1 MAEHLI
7 VLAGNPNVG
16 KSTVFNAL
24 TGLHQHTGNWAGKTV
39 DCAEGSFTLNG
50 EKVRLADTP
59 GVYSLLSNCAEETAA
74 AKAVCSPET
83 EGAVVVC
90 DGCCLERNLS
100 LALQIIE
107 LLPRTVVCVNLLD
120 EAAKK
125 GITIDIPRLSELL
138 GVTVVGTSARSGRGL
153 DELKEAV
160 SDMLSRETPDAYN
173 DSPLRLAFENG
184 EPLPEGE
191 TYLNRAS
198 QIASQAVTHSDS
210 DPFRRDRRLDR
221 IFLHPV
227 TGIPVMLMIFALL
240 LWITAVGANY
250 PSDLL
255 RRCFAELGEYL
266 YTALSGAPGWL
277 RGALI
282 EGVYQTVTWVIS
294 VMLPPMAIFFPLFTL
309 MEDFGL
315 LPRIAFDL
323 DGCFRCSGAC
333 GKQAITMAMGIGC
346 NACGV
351 TGCRMIDSPRERLI
365 AILTNNFMPCNGR
378 FPTLIA
384 LTAMFLVPVMGSA
397 AALVLPGVILLGFCV
412 TWLTSFVLSRTL
424 LRGIPSAYTLELPPY
439 RVPQVGRVIVRS
451 LLDRTIFVL
460 GRACAAA
467 APCGL
472 IIWLL
477 GNIRPGGQ
485 PLLEYAADFL
495 APAGRFLGLD
505 GSILLGFILG
515 FPANEIVVPV
525 IAMICTGGE
534 ALTESAGLSELF
546 ASQGWGMSTAV
557 CMMIFTVMHFPCA
570 TACLTILKET
580 KSVKWTALAIA
591 IPTVVGVI
599 LCALTNWALNRG

>member
-39 DCAEGSFTLNG
+39 DCAEGSFMLKG
-50 EKVRLADTP
+50 EQVRLADTP

-74 AKAVCSPET
+74 AQAVCSLET

-138 GVTVVGTSARSGRGL
+138 EVPVVGTSARSGKGL
-153 DELKEAV
+153 DDLKEAV
-160 SDMLSRETPDAYN
+160 SGILSGDAPN
-173 DSPLRLAFENG
+173 ASPLRLALEKG

-191 TYLNRAS
+191 TYLTRAS
-198 QIASQAVTHSDS
+198 KIASQVVTHSDS

-227 TGIPVMLMIFALL
+227 TGIPVMLLIFALL
-240 LWITAVGANY
+240 LWITAIGANY

-255 RRCFAELGEYL
+255 RRCFAELGELL
-266 YTALSGAPGWL
+266 YAAMSGAPGWL

-282 EGVYQTVTWVIS
+282 GGVYQTVTWVIS

-384 LTAMFLVPVMGSA
+384 LTALFIVPVMGSA

-472 IIWLL
+472 ILWLL
-477 GNIRPGGQ
+477 GNIRPGWQ
-485 PLLEYAADFL
+485 PLLQYAADFL

-515 FPANEIVVPV
+515 FPANEIVVPI

-534 ALTESAGLSELF
+534 ALTESTGLRELF
-546 ASQGWGMSTAV
+546 VSNDWGMSTAV

-570 TACLTILKET
+570 TACLTILRET
-580 KSVKWTALAIA
+580 RSMKWTALAMA
-591 IPTVVGVI
+591 VPTAAGVI

>member
-39 DCAEGSFTLNG
+39 DCAEGSFMLKG
-50 EKVRLADTP
+50 EQVRLADTP

-74 AKAVCSPET
+74 AQAVCSLET

-138 GVTVVGTSARSGRGL
+138 EVPVVGTSARSGKGL
-153 DELKEAV
+153 DDLKEAV
-160 SDMLSRETPDAYN
+160 SGILSGDAPN
-173 DSPLRLAFENG
+173 ASPLRLALEKG

-191 TYLNRAS
+191 TYLTRAS
-198 QIASQAVTHSDS
+198 KIASQVVTHSDS

-227 TGIPVMLMIFALL
+227 TGIPVMLLIFALL
-240 LWITAVGANY
+240 LWITAIGANY

-255 RRCFAELGEYL
+255 RRCFAELGELL
-266 YTALSGAPGWL
+266 YAAMSGAPGWL

-282 EGVYQTVTWVIS
+282 GGVYQTVTWVIS

-384 LTAMFLVPVMGSA
+384 LTALFIVPVMGSA

-472 IIWLL
+472 ILWLL

-485 PLLEYAADFL
+485 PLLQYAADFL

-534 ALTESAGLSELF
+534 ALTESTGLRELF
-546 ASQGWGMSTAV
+546 VSNDWGMSTAV

-570 TACLTILKET
+570 TACLTILRET
-580 KSVKWTALAIA
+580 RSMKWTALAMA
-591 IPTVVGVI
+591 VPTAAGVI

>member
-1 MAEHLI
+1 MAEHMI

-39 DCAEGSFTLNG
+39 DCARGSFTLDDG
-50 EKVRLADTP
+50 TVILADTP

-74 AKAVCSPET
+74 AQMICSPDT

-107 LLPRTVVCVNLLD
+107 LIPRTVVCVNLLD
-120 EAAKK
+120 EADKK
-125 GITIDIPRLSELL
+125 GIVIDLHRLSELL
-138 GVTVVGTSARSGRGL
+138 AVPVVGMSARSGQGIG
-153 DELKEAV
+153 ELKEAV
-160 SDMLSRETPDAYN
+160 SGLIHSELPDVPA
-173 DSPLRLAFENG
+173 DSVLRRAIDNG
-184 EPLPEGE
+184 VSFPEGE
-191 TYLNRAS
+191 TYLTRAS
-198 QIASQAVTHSDS
+198 EITSQVVKQTSPE
-210 DPFRRDRRLDR
+210 PFRRDRRLDR
-221 IFLHPV
+221 IFLHPI
-227 TGIPVMLMIFALL
+227 TGIPAMLLIFALL

-255 RRCFAELGEYL
+255 HRLFAELGTFL
-266 YTALSGAPGWL
+266 TAHMSGTPDWL

-282 EGVYQTVTWVIS
+282 DGVYNTVTWVIS

-315 LPRIAFDL
+315 LPRIAFNL
-323 DGCFRCSGAC
+323 DGCFRCSGGC

-365 AILTNNFMPCNGR
+365 AILTNNFVPCNGR

-384 LTAMFLVPVMGSA
+384 LTSLFLAPVMGSA
-397 AALVLPGVILLGFCV
+397 AALVLPAVILSGFAV
-412 TWLTSFVLSRTL
+412 SWLTSFVLSRTL
-424 LRGIPSAYTLELPPY
+424 LRGVPSAYTLELPPY
-439 RVPQVGRVIVRS
+439 RVPQVGKVIVRS
-451 LLDRTIFVL
+451 LLDRTLFVL

-472 IIWLL
+472 ILWIL

-485 PLLEYAADFL
+485 PLLKYAADFL
-495 APAGRFLGLD
+495 SPAGHFIGMD
-505 GSILLGFILG
+505 GSILLGFLLG

-534 ALTESAGLSELF
+534 ALSESTGLSELF
-546 ASQGWGMSTAV
+546 AAQGWGAGTAV
-557 CMMIFTVMHFPCA
+557 CMMIFTVFHFPCA
-570 TACLTILKET
+570 TACLTIFRET
-580 KSVKWTALAIA
+580 RSMKWTALAA
-591 IPTVVGVI
+591 VIPTISGI
-599 LCALTNWALNRG
+599 LLCAMANCLIKLV